1 MDYLII
7 KKFHKK
13 DLKMKFIDFFKKKAC
28 IYIIKFTMYKYKFL
42 KKTIM
47 IKNLKMIIFCKTM
60 ILC

>member
-1 MDYLII
+1 M
-7 KKFHKK
+7 KFIKK

>member
-28 IYIIKFTMYKYKFL
+28 IYIIKFL
-42 KKTIM
+42 KIIIM
-47 IKNLKMIIFCKTM
+47 KNLKMIF
-60 ILC
+60 